1 LRFSTKEGQRE
12 KGEREEKR
20 ENGIEIPI
28 TSKREKRALCFTQG
42 VCVAYFGI
50 ARGVSR
56 ARVWRPLFYRQANSI
71 WFQRSTL
78 RIGTSTFNSNP
89 VHTVAHR

>member
-1 LRFSTKEGQRE
+1 MRFSTKEGQRE
-12 KGEREEKR
+12 KGEREEEKR

-28 TSKREKRALCFTQG
+28 TSKREKRALCFTSRCLRG
-42 VCVAYFGI
+42 LL
-50 ARGVSR
+50 RGVSR

-78 RIGTSTFNSNP
+78 RIGTFNSNP
-89 VHTVAHR
+89 VHTVAHYM